1 MELNKARVVL
11 FTLAVCLLTAACA
24 WASADGSDAPNWK
37 NFILRTVNFVLVVG
51 VVWWVAGKK
60 IANTFSGRKL
70 GIENQLADLEERK
83 VSAQKRLTEVERS
96 IADLETEKAKIL
108 ADYKAQ
114 GEALKASII
123 KAAED
128 QAARIAAQA
137 KLSAEQEAKMA
148 MDALRIQ
155 MADKIIEAAQ
165 DALSKKLTTE
175 VQDKLVD
182 DAIGK
187 VVLN

>member
-1 MELNKARVVL
+1 MNKARIVL
-11 FTLAVCLLTAACA
+11 FTLAVCLLAAACA
-24 WASADGSDAPNWK
+24 WASGDGGHEAPNWG
-37 NFILRTVNFVLVVG
+37 NLIWRTVNFLLVVG
-51 VVWWVAGKK
+51 VVWKVGGKK

-83 VSAQKRLTEVERS
+83 AGAQKRLADVERS

-108 ADYKAQ
+108 SDYKAQ
-114 GEALKASII
+114 GEALKASIVKAAKEQAERI
-123 KAAED
+123 KA
-128 QAARIAAQA
+128 QAAI
-137 KLSAEQEAKMA
+137 SAEQEAKMA
-148 MDALRIQ
+148 MDALRVQ

-165 DALSKKLTTE
+165 DMLAKKLTAD

-182 DAIGK
+182 DALGK

>member
-1 MELNKARVVL
+1 LKKARIVL

-24 WASADGSDAPNWK
+24 WASADGAEGPNWK
-37 NFILRTVNFVLVVG
+37 NFILRCINFALVMG

-60 IANTFSGRKL
+60 IANTFSGRRL
-70 GIENQLADLEERK
+70 SIENQLADLEERK
-83 VSAQKRLTEVERS
+83 AAAQKRLGDVERS
-96 IADLETEKAKIL
+96 IANLETEKAQIL

-114 GEALKASII
+114 GEALKASIV
-123 KAAED
+123 KAAEE
-128 QAARIAAQA
+128 QAVRIKAQA
-137 KLSAEQEAKMA
+137 KLSAEQEAKSA
-148 MDALRIQ
+148 MDALRVE

-165 DALSKKLTTE
+165 GILAKKLTAE

-182 DAIGK
+182 DALGK

>member
-1 MELNKARVVL
+1 MNKARVVL
-11 FTLAVCLLTAACA
+11 FTLAVCLLSAACA
-24 WASADGSDAPNWK
+24 WASSEGHDGPNWK
-37 NFILRTVNFVLVVG
+37 NFILRSINFAMVVG
-51 VVWWVAGKK
+51 VIWWVAGKK

-83 VSAQKRLTEVERS
+83 ASAQKRLADVERS
-96 IADLETEKAKIL
+96 IADLETEKAQIL

-123 KAAED
+123 AAAET
-128 QAARIAAQA
+128 QAERIKAQA
-137 KLSAEQEAKMA
+137 LVSAEQEAKMA
-148 MDALRIQ
+148 MDALRVQ

-165 DALSKKLTTE
+165 GLLAKKLTGE

>member
-1 MELNKARVVL
+1 MNKARIVL

-24 WASADGSDAPNWK
+24 WASAEGGHDAPNWK
-37 NFILRTVNFVLVVG
+37 NFILRTINFVLVVG
-51 VVWWVAGKK
+51 VVWWVGGKK

-83 VSAQKRLTEVERS
+83 TSAQKRLADVERS
-96 IADLETEKAKIL
+96 IADLESEKAKIL
-108 ADYKAQ
+108 ADYKSQ
-114 GEALKASII
+114 GEALKASIV
-123 KAAED
+123 KAAHE
-128 QAARIAAQA
+128 QAERVKAQA
-137 KLSAEQEAKMA
+137 LISAEQEAKMA
-148 MDALRIQ
+148 MDALRVQ

-165 DALSKKLTTE
+165 DALAKKLTAE

-182 DAIGK
+182 DALGK